1 MQSKALLEADS
12 QPFEPSVL
20 GANGT
25 AQAVK
30 QAAPVIKKGVHL
42 LIWGLLGSLI
52 LQTMS
57 GDSFLSMV
65 LPQLLALTMLMC
77 MFREAAAVIDHCAN
91 SVLRLLCS
99 QKQEAEAHTARL
111 TTSWAAATE
120 DNTAGFSIKTKS
132 AQVP

>member
-1 MQSKALLEADS
+1 VQSKALLEADS

-42 LIWGLLGSLI
+42 LMWGLLDSLI

-57 GDSFLSMV
+57 GFFFWRMV
-65 LPQLLALTMLMC
+65 LPRLLALYMLMC
-77 MFREAAAVIDHCAN
+77 MLPEAATVIDHCAN
-91 SVLRLLCS
+91 SVLCLLCS
-99 QKQEAEAHTARL
+99 QKQEAEAFPARR
-111 TTSWAAATE
+111 TTS
-120 DNTAGFSIKTKS
+120 
-132 AQVP
+132 